1 MTITSIKT
9 NVTLKTIIA
18 EDYIKYS
25 KYAELSEEDDMS
37 YLRPKGIYIINYIEQ
52 LFLRLFD
59 DDIEEY
65 IERHCLKGDVE

>member
-25 KYAELSEEDDMS
+25 KYAEIPEDDNMS
-37 YLRPKGIYIINYIEQ
+37 YLRPKGIYLINYIEQ
-52 LFLRLFD
+52 LFSKLFD
-59 DDIEEY
+59 DDIEDY
-65 IERHCLKGDVE
+65 IERHNLKGDVE